1 VFRLYGE
8 TLLLSKK
15 TGKGESGMRKDGNI
29 INGMD
34 DWESTLD
41 NIDWKEVLQEIDS
54 ALLDNL
60 AAELG
65 FRSYELLKRA
75 SRMLTPDYYLI
86 HLSDGRWGLWSP
98 THYKHQDPIFAHSR
112 EEMFALIQDGFQL
125 PDEEAVQYVQETLD
139 SVRQMQRCIQCGFE
153 FDPGDPLREE
163 WGMESGVEAPEQF
176 CSPEC
181 AMESVV
187 KQMQQDHGWE

>member
-1 VFRLYGE
+1 M
-8 TLLLSKK
+8 K
-15 TGKGESGMRKDGNI
+15 KDGNPI
-29 INGMD
+29 HGMD

-65 FRSYELLKRA
+65 FRSYEWLKRA
-75 SRMLTPDYYLI
+75 SVMLTPDYYLI
-86 HLSDGRWGLWSP
+86 QLSDGRWGLWSP
-98 THYKHQDPIFAHSR
+98 THYKHQDPIFVNSR

-125 PDEEAVQYVQETLD
+125 PNEEAVQYVQEKLD
-139 SVRQMQRCIQCGFE
+139 AVRQMDRCIQCGFE
-153 FDPGDPLREE
+153 FDPDDPMRAE
-163 WGMESGVEAPEQF
+163 WGMENRVESPERF

-181 AMESVV
+181 AMERVV
-187 KQMQQDHGWE
+187 EQMQQDHGWE